1 MIFNASYKDYYI
13 QCIRKHKE
21 QYQLKDR
28 YYHLFQHLVICCC
41 QNGGS
46 PKLKTNVRAL
56 RKEFGVS
63 EKTIYN
69 RVNVLL
75 DKELI
80 LEKRRLPYG
89 ISLHLTTSLFES
101 DRKNLPPLI
110 SSGSNTKNL
119 YSTGNSNIAE
129 LVDNLSADFWGD
141 QGEYAIK
148 TVKHLV
154 QVIYPEQIFSKS
166 TILEATKEIY
176 IDYFSFLN
184 SNSQASNTYF
194 NLCRL
199 IDNVRGWLMDKP
211 EFKMPGLLRYLKEK
225 NSFGFYKLVVMHN
238 QRSQSRKIRTLRIQ
252 IARESRQNGM
262 DHQEAMHAQISRHAE
277 IVRKCNSQ
285 AFNEWFVRNASNL
298 YNL

>member
-46 PKLKTNVRAL
+46 SKLKTNVRAL

-75 DKELI
+75 EKELI
-80 LEKRRLPYG
+80 LEKIRLPYG
-89 ISLHLTTSLFES
+89 ILLHLNTSLFES

-110 SSGSNTKNL
+110 SSDSNTKNS
-119 YSTGNSNIAE
+119 YSGFEGKS
-129 LVDNLSADFWGD
+129 VDNMQTDFCGNH
-141 QGEYAIK
+141 GEYAIK
-148 TVKHLV
+148 TVRHLV
-154 QVIYPEQIFSKS
+154 LVIYPDQAFSKS
-166 TILEATKEIY
+166 TVLEGTKEIY

-184 SNSQASNTYF
+184 SKSKAIDTYF

-225 NSFGFYKLVVMHN
+225 NSFGFYQLVVAHN
-238 QRSQSRKIRTLRIQ
+238 QRSNSRKIRTLRIQ
-252 IARESRQNGM
+252 IAKEARQNGM
-262 DHQEAMHAQISRHAE
+262 DRQEAMHEQVSRHAE
-277 IVRKCNSQ
+277 LVRNCDSQ
-285 AFNEWFVRNASNL
+285 AFNEWFIRNASNL

>member
-1 MIFNASYKDYYI
+1 MIFKASYKDYYI

-21 QYQLKDR
+21 QYQLKDQ
-28 YYHLFQHLVICCC
+28 YYSLFRHLVICCC
-41 QNGGS
+41 QNGGA
-46 PKLKTNVRAL
+46 PELKTNVRAIQ
-56 RKEFGVS
+56 KEFGVS

-89 ISLHLTTSLFES
+89 ILLHLNTSLFET

-110 SSGSNTKNL
+110 SSGSNTKKS
-119 YSTGNSNIAE
+119 YSGIEVKS
-129 LVDNLSADFWGD
+129 VDNLQADFCGE

-148 TVKHLV
+148 TVWRLI
-154 QVIYPEQIFSKS
+154 QVVYPDQEFSKS

-176 IDYFSFLN
+176 IDYFSFLQTK
-184 SNSQASNTYF
+184 SQGRDTYF

-225 NSFGFYKLVVMHN
+225 NSFGFYQLVVAQN
-238 QRSQSRKIRTLRIQ
+238 QKNNTKKIRTLRIQ
-252 IARESRQNGM
+252 IAREAKQNGM
-262 DHQEAMHAQISRHAE
+262 DRQEAMHEQVARHAE
-277 IVRKCNSQ
+277 LVRQCNSR

>member
-21 QYQLKDR
+21 QYQLKDQ
-28 YYHLFQHLVICCC
+28 YYTLFRHLVICCC

-46 PKLKTNVRAL
+46 PELKTNVRAIG
-56 RKEFGVS
+56 KEFGVR
-63 EKTIYN
+63 ERTIYN
-69 RVNVLL
+69 RINVLL

-89 ISLHLTTSLFES
+89 ILLHLNTSPFET

-110 SSGSNTKNL
+110 SSGSNRKN
-119 YSTGNSNIAE
+119 YNNRIE
-129 LVDNLSADFWGD
+129 PNPVDNLPADFCGD
-141 QGEYAIK
+141 QSEYVIK
-148 TVKHLV
+148 TVWYLI
-154 QVIYPEQIFSKS
+154 QVIYPDQAFSKS
-166 TILEATKEIY
+166 TIIEATKEIY
-176 IDYFSFLN
+176 IDYFSFLK
-184 SNSQASNTYF
+184 SKSQTRNTYF
-194 NLCRL
+194 NLCQL

-225 NSFGFYKLVVMHN
+225 NSFGFYQLVVAQN
-238 QRSQSRKIRTLRIQ
+238 QRNNSKKIRTLRIQ
-252 IARESRQNGM
+252 IAREAKQNGM
-262 DHQEAMHAQISRHAE
+262 DRQEAMHEQVARHAAL
-277 IVRKCNSQ
+277 VRQCNSR